1 MTTDT
6 KRTAIIA
13 AGAALSL
20 LALSPLP
27 LIISIIAI
35 RAAC

>member
-1 MTTDT
+1 MNTT

-20 LALSPLP
+20 AVLSPLP
-27 LIISIIAI
+27 LIVSIIAI
-35 RAAC
+35 RAAH